1 MTVLVNTAAVG
12 ARDREEIWRDTAA
25 QAFVPLT
32 FTFPD
37 PRLFRGE
44 IAAEMLGNVVV
55 SRVTAGRH
63 RAERTARQIAR
74 TCDASHYKVSMPLR
88 GTVQI
93 AQDGRGATLQPGD
106 LGIYDTARPYQVC
119 FTESCRML
127 VLMFP
132 RRDLRLPDDA
142 MRQVT
147 ARRVSGHVG
156 IGGLVAPLL
165 TRLATRMDEISPAQS
180 TRLADNVVDLLS
192 TVYSDLLGQVGYQP
206 ADPIRTLMA
215 RIRSFIEDH
224 LDDPDLDPEAV
235 AAACHI
241 SVGYLHKLFRT
252 EGTSVSRLIR
262 DRRLE
267 QCRRDLGSAGSRG
280 VTVGAIGAH
289 WGFLDAAHFSKVFK
303 ETYGLSPREYRLHRD
318 GSGGLVAAG
327 PGFVAQCPG
336 QPDL

>member
-1 MTVLVNTAAVG
+1 MTVLVNTANVG
-12 ARDREEIWRDTAA
+12 AREREEAWRDTAA
-25 QAFVPLT
+25 KAFVPLS
-32 FTFPD
+32 FSIPD
-37 PRLFRGE
+37 PSAFRGE
-44 IAAEMLGNVVV
+44 ISAETLGSVAV

-74 TCDASHYKVSMPLR
+74 AGDTNHYKVSMPLR
-88 GTVQI
+88 GAVQI

-106 LGIYDTARPYQVC
+106 LGIYDTTRPYEVC
-119 FTESCRML
+119 FTDSCRML

-132 RRDLRLPDDA
+132 RRDLRLPDEA

-147 ARRVSGHVG
+147 ARRVSGRSG

-165 TRLATRMDEISPAQS
+165 TSLASRVDEISSAQS
-180 TRLADNVVDLLS
+180 ARLADNVVDLLS
-192 TVYSDLLGQVGYQP
+192 TVYADLLSQVGYQP

-215 RIRSFIEDH
+215 RIRGFIEDH

-235 AAACHI
+235 AMACHI

-262 DRRLE
+262 ERRLE
-267 QCRRDLGSAGSRG
+267 QCRRDLAAPGGRA

-289 WGFLDAAHFSKVFK
+289 WGFLDAAHFSKIFK
-303 ETYGLSPREYRLHRD
+303 EAYGVSPREYRLHGD
-318 GSGGLVAAG
+318 
-327 PGFVAQCPG
+327 
-336 QPDL
+336 

>member
-1 MTVLVNTAAVG
+1 MAESLVSK
-12 ARDREEIWRDTAA
+12 
-25 QAFVPLT
+25 L
-32 FTFPD
+32 
-37 PRLFRGE
+37 
-44 IAAEMLGNVVV
+44 IAPF
-55 SRVTAGRH
+55 SRA

-74 TCDASHYKVSMPLR
+74 AGDANHYKVSMPLR
-88 GTVQI
+88 GTMQI
-93 AQDGRGATLQPGD
+93 SQDGRDATLQPGD
-106 LGIYDTARPYQVC
+106 LGIYDTTRPYLVS
-119 FTESCRML
+119 FTDSCRML

-147 ARRVSGHVG
+147 ARRVSGHSG

-165 TRLATRMDEISPAQS
+165 TSLATRLDEISPAQS

-192 TVYSDLLGQVGYQP
+192 TVYADLLSQVGYRS

-235 AAACHI
+235 AGACHI

-262 DRRLE
+262 ERRLE
-267 QCRRDLGSAGSRG
+267 QCRRDLGSPGSRG
-280 VTVGAIGAH
+280 VAVGAIGAH

-303 ETYGLSPREYRLHRD
+303 EAYGVSPREYRLHRD
-318 GSGGLVAAG
+318 GFGEVEVAAS
-327 PGFVAQCPG
+327 
-336 QPDL
+336 